1 MFIILLIQ
9 KTVKQEIKKQS
20 LVYNKFQKLYVPALM
35 NKYARP
41 LIILL
46 FSAWLCMSI
55 VVIPKIDV
63 GLDVE
68 LTMTHDSYVLKYFKV
83 KYPSILITRN

>member
-1 MFIILLIQ
+1 MSIQ

-20 LVYNKFQKLYVPALM
+20 LVYIAFQKLYVPVLM
-35 NKYARP
+35 NKYVRP

-46 FSAWLCMSI
+46 FSAWLCMSV

-83 KYPSILITRN
+83 KYSSVLNINYYS